1 MASSPIG
8 RHVPLRPH
16 GRPNE
21 CPVDTYVD
29 ARAIHNCIRRI
40 QRHLDAR
47 LGALQTKK
55 LHASFRSE
63 SPASRLVV
71 GASPVSLV
79 LHAVESPESG
89 YDKKHRFGPHIYI

>member
-21 CPVDTYVD
+21 CPVNT
-29 ARAIHNCIRRI
+29 HTHTRRRTRYS
-40 QRHLDAR
+40 QLYTENPA
-47 LGALQTKK
+47 
-55 LHASFRSE
+55 SE